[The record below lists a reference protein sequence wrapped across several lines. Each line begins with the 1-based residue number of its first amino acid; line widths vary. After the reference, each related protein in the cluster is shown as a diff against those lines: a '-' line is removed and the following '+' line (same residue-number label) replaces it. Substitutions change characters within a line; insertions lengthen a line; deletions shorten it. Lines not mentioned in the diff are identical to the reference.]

1 MDKNEDYV
9 IKRSGKKEVI
19 SFDKILNRI
28 KKIGKNELDVNY
40 TSLTVKIID
49 RLYPNIPTSMI
60 DELTAQQCASLATK
74 HPDYGILASRVLIS
88 NHQKNT
94 DQNFFKITKQLYNFK
109 DVNDKNVSLI
119 SKKYFNV
126 IKQNK
131 SIIQGWLDYD
141 RDFLLDYFGFK
152 TLERAYLMKIN
163 KVIVERPQHMWM
175 RVSIG
180 IHGDDLKRAKETYDY
195 MSQKFFTHATPTLF
209 NAGTPRSQLSSCYLI
224 GMEEDSIAGI
234 YSTLTDCALISKWAG
249 GIGLHIH
256 NIRST
261 GSHIRGTNGTSNGIV
276 PMLRVFNGTA
286 RYCDQGGG
294 KRKGSFAIYMEPWH
308 GDIEDFLEM
317 KKNHGDEEMR
327 ARDLFYALWIPDLFM
342 KRVMENKKWTLM
354 CPDKCPGLSEVY
366 GDKFVQLYEKYEN
379 EGRGIKTIDAR
390 KIWLKILDS
399 QIETGTPYML
409 YKDHCN
415 KKSNQKNI
423 GTIKSSN
430 LCCVKGDTLLLTD
443 KGHLKIENLKD
454 NKVNVW
460 NGKEFSEVTVKQT
473 NDSEELLTIEFSD
486 GSTLTCTKYHKF
498 YIQKKYQSKMK
509 QDIIKSKSV
518 ELVEAK
524 DLKINMKLIKCEYPI
539 INNKK
544 ELQFSYTNGFF
555 SGDGTYNTNNQSP
568 EKQCQYKSLKGKLY
582 CKRHIDYQE
591 DNKSSEMCQAKSYRK
606 KPIVSLYGEKI
617 KLLEYL
623 DYRSHGEEKNNK
635 LNVCLVLNLKDKFFV
650 PINYSLQS
658 KLEWFSGYC
667 DADGCIVRNDKNQS
681 LQISSIHKEFLINIK
696 LMLQTCGISS
706 KVKLNMKE
714 RLSYLPNGKG
724 GMQYYETKTLWRL
737 LVNSNDLQSLI
748 KLGFSPKRLLI
759 KEHSPQRNA
768 SAFVKISK
776 ITDNN
781 EIDKT
786 FCFNESKRHSGIF
799 NGVITSQCEIIEY
812 SDSKET
818 AVCNLAS
825 IGLSKFVENPKP
837 CNYKDIKSI
846 KIYSK
851 TNCKWCKRTKELFDN
866 NGFDYEEINLD
877 DDEKRKEFYNSVNKN
892 LDDKINSVPQIYINN
907 KRIGGYKELIKILKP
922 TFNYELLHKITKIIT
937 YNLNKVIDINFYPT
951 SKTKTSNKRHR
962 PIGIGVQGLAD
973 AFALMNLPFN
983 SDEAKEINKNIFET
997 IYHAALESSM
1007 EIAIED
1013 GSYETFEGSPA
1024 SKGILQFDMWNV
1036 KPSNRY
1042 SWSSLKQK
1050 IKKYGLRNSLLVAP
1064 MPTASTSQILGN
1076 NECFE
1081 PFTSNIYVRRTLAG
1095 EFIMINKYLI
1105 RELIKENKWDEN
1117 IKNEIIKNNGSIQNI
1132 EHLSKELKE
1141 KYKTVWEIPMKDIID
1156 MSADRGA
1163 YICQSQ
1169 SLNLWMKVPT
1179 YDKLTS
1185 MHMYAWKRGL
1195 KTGLYYL
1202 RTKAKAAPQQ
1212 FTIEPDKKNTPYE
1225 DEVCDMCSG

>member
-9 IKRSGKKEVI
+9 TKRSGKKEVI

-28 KKIGKNELDVNY
+28 KKLGKNELDVNY

-94 DQNFFKITKQLYNFK
+94 DHNFFKITRQLYQFK
-109 DVNDKNVSLI
+109 DVNDKIVPLI

-126 IKQNK
+126 VRQHK
-131 SIIQGWLDYD
+131 STIQGWLNYD

-152 TLERAYLMKIN
+152 TLERAYLMRIN
-163 KVIVERPQHMWM
+163 KKIIERPQHMWM
-175 RVSIG
+175 RVAIG
-180 IHGDDLKRAKETYDY
+180 IHGDNLKRAKETYDY
-195 MSQKFFTHATPTLF
+195 LSQKYFTHATPTLF

-224 GMEEDSIAGI
+224 AIEEDSIAGI

-256 NIRST
+256 NIRSS

-308 GDIEDFLEM
+308 GDIEDFIEM

-354 CPDKCPGLSEVY
+354 CPDKCPGLSDVY

-430 LCCVKGDTLLLTD
+430 LCC
-443 KGHLKIENLKD
+443 E
-454 NKVNVW
+454 
-460 NGKEFSEVTVKQT
+460 
-473 NDSEELLTIEFSD
+473 
-486 GSTLTCTKYHKF
+486 
-498 YIQKKYQSKMK
+498 
-509 QDIIKSKSV
+509 
-518 ELVEAK
+518 
-524 DLKINMKLIKCEYPI
+524 
-539 INNKK
+539 
-544 ELQFSYTNGFF
+544 
-555 SGDGTYNTNNQSP
+555 
-568 EKQCQYKSLKGKLY
+568 
-582 CKRHIDYQE
+582 
-591 DNKSSEMCQAKSYRK
+591 
-606 KPIVSLYGEKI
+606 IV
-617 KLLEYL
+617 
-623 DYRSHGEEKNNK
+623 
-635 LNVCLVLNLKDKFFV
+635 
-650 PINYSLQS
+650 
-658 KLEWFSGYC
+658 
-667 DADGCIVRNDKNQS
+667 
-681 LQISSIHKEFLINIK
+681 
-696 LMLQTCGISS
+696 
-706 KVKLNMKE
+706 
-714 RLSYLPNGKG
+714 
-724 GMQYYETKTLWRL
+724 
-737 LVNSNDLQSLI
+737 
-748 KLGFSPKRLLI
+748 
-759 KEHSPQRNA
+759 
-768 SAFVKISK
+768 
-776 ITDNN
+776 
-781 EIDKT
+781 
-786 FCFNESKRHSGIF
+786 
-799 NGVITSQCEIIEY
+799 EY
-812 SDSKET
+812 SDPKET

-851 TNCKWCKRTKELFDN
+851 TLCKWCKKTKELLNN
-866 NGFDYEEINLD
+866 NGFEFEEINLD
-877 DDEKRKEFYNSVNKN
+877 DDEKRKEFYNSVNEN
-892 LDDKINSVPQIYINN
+892 LNDKINSVPQIYLNN
-907 KRIGGYKELIKILKP
+907 KRIGGHKELIKILKP

-951 SKTKTSNKRHR
+951 PKTKASNKKHR

-973 AFALMNLPFN
+973 TFALLDLPFN
-983 SDEAKEINKNIFET
+983 SDEAKKINKNIFET

-1024 SKGILQFDMWNV
+1024 SKGILQFDMWDV

-1095 EFIMINKYLI
+1095 EFVMINKYLI
-1105 RELIKENKWDEN
+1105 RELIEEGNWNDN
-1117 IKNEIIKNNGSIQNI
+1117 IKNEIIKNSGSIQHI
-1132 EHLSKELKE
+1132 EQLSEKIKE

-1163 YICQSQ
+1163 FICQSQ
-1169 SLNLWMKVPT
+1169 SLNLWMKEPT
-1179 YDKLTS
+1179 YNKLTS
-1185 MHMYAWKRGL
+1185 MHMYSWKKGL

-1212 FTIEPDKKNTPYE
+1212 FTIEPDNKKTFAFDEE
-1225 DEVCDMCSG
+1225 DDICDMCSG

>member
-9 IKRSGKKEVI
+9 TKRSGKNEVI

-28 KKIGKNELDVNY
+28 KKLGKNELDVNY

-49 RLYPNIPTSMI
+49 RLYPNIPTTMI

-94 DQNFFKITKQLYNFK
+94 DDNFFKITKQLYNFK
-109 DVNDKNVSLI
+109 DVNDKNVPLI
-119 SKKYFNV
+119 SKNYFNV
-126 IKQNK
+126 VKKNK
-131 SIIQGWLDYD
+131 SIVQGWLDYD

-152 TLERAYLMKIN
+152 TLERAYLMKID
-163 KVIVERPQHMWM
+163 KAIVERPQHMWM

-224 GMEEDSIAGI
+224 GMEDDSIAGI

-256 NIRST
+256 NIRSS

-354 CPDKCPGLSEVY
+354 CPDKCPGLSDVY
-366 GDKFVQLYEKYEN
+366 GDKFVQLYEKYERD
-379 EGRGIKTIDAR
+379 GRGIKTIDAR

-415 KKSNQKNI
+415 NKSNQKNI

-486 GSTLTCTKYHKF
+486 GATLTCTKYHKF
-498 YIQKKYQSKMK
+498 YIQKKYPTSKMK

-544 ELQFSYTNGFF
+544 DLQFSYTNGFF
-555 SGDGTYNTNNQSP
+555 SGDGTYNTNNQSL
-568 EKQCQYKSLKGKLY
+568 EKQYKS
-582 CKRHIDYQE
+582 
-591 DNKSSEMCQAKSYRK
+591 
-606 KPIVSLYGEKI
+606 
-617 KLLEYL
+617 
-623 DYRSHGEEKNNK
+623 
-635 LNVCLVLNLKDKFFV
+635 LKDKFFV

-658 KLEWFSGYC
+658 KLEWFAGYC

-681 LQISSIHKEFLINIK
+681 LQISCIHKEFLINIK

-706 KVKLNMKE
+706 KVTLNMEE
-714 RLSYLPNGKG
+714 R
-724 GMQYYETKTLWRL
+724 LWRL
-737 LVNSNDLQSLI
+737 LVNSNDLQSLT

-781 EIDKT
+781 EVDKT

-799 NGVITSQCEIIEY
+799 NGVITSQCEIMEY

-825 IGLSKFVENPKP
+825 VGLSKFVENPNP
-837 CNYKDIKSI
+837 LYHKDIKSI
-846 KIYSK
+846 KMYSK

-877 DDEKRKEFYNSVNKN
+877 DDEKRKEFYNSVNETK
-892 LDDKINSVPQIYINN
+892 KINSVPQIYINN

-1013 GSYETFEGSPA
+1013 GSYDTFEGSPA
-1024 SKGILQFDMWNV
+1024 SKGILQFDMWDV

-1105 RELIKENKWDEN
+1105 RELIKENKWDEK
-1117 IKNEIIKNNGSIQNI
+1117 IKNEIIKDNGSIQNI

-1163 YICQSQ
+1163 FICQSQ

-1185 MHMYAWKRGL
+1185 MHMYAWKKGL

-1212 FTIEPDKKNTPYE
+1212 FTIEPDKKNIPYE